1 MIQEEKVIVQMV
13 QEEKV
18 TVQMVGN

>member
-18 TVQMVGN
+18 TVQMAGN

>member
-1 MIQEEKVIVQMV
+1 MIQEKKVIVQMV